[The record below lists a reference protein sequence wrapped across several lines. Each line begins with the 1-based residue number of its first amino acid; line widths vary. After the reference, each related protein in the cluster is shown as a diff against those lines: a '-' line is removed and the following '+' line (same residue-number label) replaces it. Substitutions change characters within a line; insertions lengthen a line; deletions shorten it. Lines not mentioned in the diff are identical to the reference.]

1 MAEKQSPRRY
11 VLGSREQELAR
22 LDAQARM
29 IEPATRLLLRASG
42 IGSGARALDLGTGL
56 GHVAQLVAELVGS
69 AGSVVGLD
77 QSAEALEEARRRTGG
92 DGRIA
97 FVQGDVTGWRDAEP
111 FDVIVG
117 RLLLFHVGDPVQV
130 VRHHVAALR
139 PGGRFVAIDFDIGS
153 ARTEPMIPLV
163 EEVGRWV
170 TGAFSAAGAWPM
182 IGARLGMILE
192 EAGVTD
198 VTTFGV
204 QAYLPP
210 RSPAGPAL
218 FAGVVRTLLDAIVA
232 HRIATREHV
241 DIETLES
248 RLAEELARANA
259 VLLPPTVA
267 GAWGKRPA
275 S

>member
-1 MAEKQSPRRY
+1 MAEEGSPRRY
-11 VLGSREQELAR
+11 VLGSRAEELAR

-42 IGSGARALDLGTGL
+42 VGPGMRVLDLGTGL
-56 GHVAQLVAELVGS
+56 GHVAQLASELVGPS
-69 AGSVVGLD
+69 GSVVGLD
-77 QSAEALEEARRRTGG
+77 QSADALAEARRRTGS

-97 FVQGDVTGWRDAEP
+97 FVQGDVTSWRDAEQ

-117 RLLLFHVGDPVQV
+117 RLLLFHVGDPVRV
-130 VRHHVAALR
+130 VRHHVAGLR
-139 PGGRFVAIDFDIGS
+139 PGGRFVAIDFDIGAS
-153 ARTEPMIPLV
+153 RTEPMIPLV
-163 EEVGRWV
+163 EQVGRWV
-170 TGAFSAAGAWPM
+170 TGAFSAAGASPM
-182 IGARLGMILE
+182 IGARLGMILD

-204 QAYLPP
+204 QGYLPP

-218 FAGVVRTLLDAIVA
+218 FAGVVRSLLDAIVA
-232 HRIATREHV
+232 HRIATREEV
-241 DIETLES
+241 GIETLES
-248 RLAEELARANA
+248 RLAEELSRANA